1 MVFHLRLNEDQL
13 REIQRRYKR
22 AAPGVDQ
29 VVPEAPRARR
39 AGTKRGPSPLEL
51 AFAEQ
56 LSIVRIAAPVRE
68 HRFLAERNFR
78 LDFAWPSQR
87 VAVEVQ
93 GMVHRIKGR
102 FKADIEKR
110 ALALLAGW
118 RVLEVSGAEIR
129 SGQAIAWLIALL
141 QARR

>member
-1 MVFHLRLNEDQL
+1 MAYNLRLNEDQL
-13 REIQRRYKR
+13 REIVQRFKR
-22 AAPGVDQ
+22 VAPNVGHDHQ
-29 VVPEAPRARR
+29 EEPRARA
-39 AGTKRGPSPLEL
+39 AGARRGPSPLEL
-51 AFAEQ
+51 AFAQQ
-56 LSIVRIAAPVRE
+56 LSILRIAAPERE
-68 HRFLAERNFR
+68 FRFIEGRNFR
-78 LDFAWPSQR
+78 LDFAWPGAR

-102 FKADIEKR
+102 FRADIEKR

-141 QARR
+141 QAKR

>member
-1 MVFHLRLNEDQL
+1 MGYHLRLNEQEL
-13 REIQRRYKR
+13 REILQRFKR
-22 AAPGVDQ
+22 AAPNVTQGT
-29 VVPEAPRARR
+29 PEAPRARK
-39 AGTKRGPSPLEL
+39 AGTRRGPSPLEL

-56 LSIVRIAAPVRE
+56 LSILRVPAPVRE

-78 LDFAWPSQR
+78 LDFAWPPQR

-102 FKADIEKR
+102 FRADIEKR

-141 QARR
+141 QAKR

>member
-1 MVFHLRLNEDQL
+1 MGFHLRLSEEQL
-13 REIQRRYKR
+13 REIVQRFRRSGHSAGAVKDPQPPARKR
-22 AAPGVDQ
+22 
-29 VVPEAPRARR
+29 
-39 AGTKRGPSPLEL
+39 GTKRGPSPLEL

-56 LSIVRIAAPVRE
+56 LSMLNVPGPQRE
-68 HRFLAERNFR
+68 YQFMEGRGFR
-78 LDFAWPSQR
+78 LDFAWPGAR

-102 FKADIEKR
+102 FRADIEKR

-141 QARR
+141 QAKR

>member
-1 MVFHLRLNEDQL
+1 MGFQLRLNEEQL
-13 REIQRRYKR
+13 REILQRFKR
-22 AAPGVDQ
+22 AAPGVGQ

-39 AGTKRGPSPLEL
+39 VGTKRGPSPLEL

-56 LSIVRIAAPVRE
+56 LSILRIPAPVRE
-68 HRFLAERNFR
+68 HRFLAERKFR

-102 FKADIEKR
+102 FKEDIEKR

-129 SGQAIAWLIALL
+129 SGQAIAWLIDLL

>member
-1 MVFHLRLNEDQL
+1 MGYHLRLNEQEL
-13 REIQRRYKR
+13 REILHRFKR
-22 AAPGVDQ
+22 AAPALGQ
-29 VVPEAPRARR
+29 ALPEAPRARK
-39 AGTKRGPSPLEL
+39 GTKRGPSPLEL

-56 LSIVRIAAPVRE
+56 LSILRVPAPVRE

-78 LDFAWPSQR
+78 LDFAWPPQR

-102 FKADIEKR
+102 FRADIEKR

-129 SGQAIAWLIALL
+129 SGQAIAWLIAVL
-141 QARR
+141 QAKR

>member
-1 MVFHLRLNEDQL
+1 MGYHLRLNEQQL
-13 REIQRRYKR
+13 QEIVQRFKR
-22 AAPGVDQ
+22 AAPNVGQ
-29 VVPEAPRARR
+29 VPVEEKRVRK
-39 AGTKRGPSPLEL
+39 GTKRGPSPLEL

-56 LSIVRIAAPVRE
+56 LSILRIPAPVRE
-68 HRFLAERNFR
+68 HRFIDERNFR
-78 LDFAWPSQR
+78 LDFAWPSAR

-102 FKADIEKR
+102 FREDIEKR

-141 QARR
+141 QVKR